1 MIEPTGLLLT
11 QRIPGGFLH
20 GRLPPPTMICSA
32 NLDDLEKLIAIEN
45 RAFELDRFSRRTF
58 RYLLSKA
65 NAVTL
70 LDEEDGKPAGYAML
84 LFNTGTSLARLYSLA
99 VDPDWQG
106 KGIGRALMQATEEHA
121 IAHGCVA
128 MRLEVRADGKRA
140 RGLYESQ
147 GYRQFG
153 TINDYYE
160 DGMQAIRY
168 EKRLVRQF
176 KPALAKVPYYQQTLE
191 FTCGP
196 SALMMAMHALVPS
209 IKCNRELELRLWRES
224 TTIFMTSGH
233 GGCGPLGLAL
243 AAYHRGFDVE
253 IYLSDKGPMFID
265 SVRDEEKKEV
275 MRLVHEDFARELE
288 ILPIKVHERRLNVQ
302 ELEEESNKGGIPL
315 VLISS
320 YRIYHEKSPHWVV
333 VTGFDEKYI
342 YVHDPFVDD
351 ETQKTATDCINMPIA
366 KRDFELMARYGR
378 AGQKAVLIVKQRKM
392 EE

>member
-1 MIEPTGLLLT
+1 M
-11 QRIPGGFLH
+11 PGGILNVPNLVLMI
-20 GRLPPPTMICSA
+20 RLA
-32 NLDDLEKLIAIEN
+32 NLGDLESLIAIEK

-70 LDEEDGKPAGYAML
+70 IDEENGKVAGYTML

-99 VDPDWQG
+99 VDPDWQV
-106 KGIGRALMQATEEHA
+106 KGIGRALMQATEENA
-121 IAHGCVA
+121 IARGFVT

-140 RGLYESQ
+140 RALYESQ
-147 GYRQFG
+147 GYRQIG
-153 TINDYYE
+153 MVDNYYE
-160 DGMQAIRY
+160 DGMQALRY
-168 EKRLVRQF
+168 EKRLTPLL
-176 KPALAKVPYYQQTLE
+176 KPALAKVPYYEQTLE

-196 SALMMAMHALVPS
+196 TALMMAMHSLVPT

-233 GGCGPLGLAL
+233 GGCGPYGMAL

-253 IYLSDKGPMFID
+253 IYVSDKGPMFID
-265 SVRDEEKKEV
+265 SVRSAEKKEV
-275 MRLVHEDFARELE
+275 MRLVQADFLKELKK
-288 ILPIKVHERRLNVQ
+288 LPVKIHQGRINVQ
-302 ELEEESNKGGIPL
+302 GLEEQFNKGGIPV

-320 YRIYHEKSPHWVV
+320 YRIYHEKWPHWVV

-342 YVHDPFVDD
+342 YVHDPFVDS
-351 ETQKTATDCINMPIA
+351 ETGKSATDCMNMPIA
-366 KRDFELMARYGR
+366 KRDFELMARYGK
-378 AGQKAVLIVKQRKM
+378 AGQKAVLIIKQRKP

>member
-1 MIEPTGLLLT
+1 MIRTATL
-11 QRIPGGFLH
+11 
-20 GRLPPPTMICSA
+20 A
-32 NLDDLEKLIAIEN
+32 DLESLIAIEK

-70 LDEEDGKPAGYAML
+70 IDEEEGKVSGYAML
-84 LFNTGTSLARLYSLA
+84 LFNTGTSLTRLYSLA
-99 VDPDWQG
+99 VDPACQG

-128 MRLEVRADGKRA
+128 MRLEVRADGARA
-140 RGLYESQ
+140 RALYESQ
-147 GYRQFG
+147 GYRQLG
-153 TINDYYE
+153 TVDDYYE

-168 EKRLVRQF
+168 EKRLMPLAR
-176 KPALAKVPYYQQTLE
+176 PALAKVPYYEQTLE

-196 SALMMAMHALVPS
+196 SALMMAMHSLVPA
-209 IKCNRELELRLWRES
+209 IKCNRRLELRLWRES

-233 GGCGPLGLAL
+233 GGCGPYGLAL

-253 IYLSDKGPMFID
+253 IYVSDKGPMFID
-265 SVRDEEKKEV
+265 SVRNEEKKEV
-275 MRLVHEDFARELE
+275 MRLVQEDFLKELKK
-288 ILPIKVHERRLNVQ
+288 LPVKIHQGRMNVQ
-302 ELEEESNKGGIPL
+302 RLEDEFNKGGIPV

-320 YRIYHEKSPHWVV
+320 YRIYREKWPHWVV

-342 YVHDPFVDD
+342 YVHDPFVDT
-351 ETQKTATDCINMPIA
+351 EAGKTATDCMNMPIA
-366 KRDFELMARYGR
+366 KRDFELMARYGK
-378 AGQKAVLIVKQRKM
+378 AGQKAVVIVKPRKT

>member
-1 MIEPTGLLLT
+1 M
-11 QRIPGGFLH
+11 PGGILNVPNLVLMI
-20 GRLPPPTMICSA
+20 RLA
-32 NLDDLEKLIAIEN
+32 NLGDLESLIAIEK

-70 LDEEDGKPAGYAML
+70 IDEEDGKVAGYTML

-106 KGIGRALMQATEEHA
+106 KGIGRALMQATEENA
-121 IAHGCVA
+121 IARGFVT

-140 RGLYESQ
+140 RALYESQ
-147 GYRQFG
+147 GYRQIG
-153 TINDYYE
+153 MVDNYYE
-160 DGMQAIRY
+160 DGMQALRY
-168 EKRLVRQF
+168 EKRLTPLL
-176 KPALAKVPYYQQTLE
+176 KPALAKVPYYEQTLE

-196 SALMMAMHALVPS
+196 TALMMAMHSLVPT

-233 GGCGPLGLAL
+233 GGCGPYGMAL

-253 IYLSDKGPMFID
+253 IYVSDKGPMFID
-265 SVRDEEKKEV
+265 SVRSAEKKEV
-275 MRLVHEDFARELE
+275 MRLVQADFLKELKK
-288 ILPIKVHERRLNVQ
+288 LPVKIHQGRINVQ
-302 ELEEESNKGGIPL
+302 GLEEQFNKGGIPV

-320 YRIYHEKSPHWVV
+320 YRIYHEKWPHWVV

-342 YVHDPFVDD
+342 YVHDPFVDS
-351 ETQKTATDCINMPIA
+351 ETGKSATDCMNMPIA
-366 KRDFELMARYGR
+366 KRDFELMARYGK
-378 AGQKAVLIVKQRKM
+378 AGQKAVLIIKQRKP